1 MNTGT
6 GPPGIGSMMSGMR
19 MKRFMVKVAKKILLI
34 ALDEI
39 DWIQAEGN
47 YMRLHCGKES
57 FLIRRTMARLE
68 AQLEG
73 EPFVRVNRSVM
84 VNVHRITELRLNDH
98 SEYTVVLDNDRSW
111 TWGRRF
117 RANLEK
123 ILV

>member
-1 MNTGT
+1 MK
-6 GPPGIGSMMSGMR
+6 
-19 MKRFMVKVAKKILLI
+19 MKRLMVKVAKKVLLI

-47 YMRLHCGKES
+47 YMRLHCGEDS

-98 SEYTVVLDNDRSW
+98 SEYMVILDNDRSW
-111 TWGRRF
+111 IWGRRF
-117 RANLEK
+117 RGNLEK
-123 ILV
+123 MLV